1 MVLLRLVNLALQ
13 RVPKMVRDDRGATA
27 LTIFGQIL
35 PLLAQERLRFAVL
48 LASAK
53 HYYPFRPSSA
63 LYKIPMVTASC
74 YSAHAWTSG
83 AGLSMVL
90 CWTP

>member
-35 PLLAQERLRFAVL
+35 PLLAQERLRCATLGALLPACSTRADPIPQISGSSLSPDLAVVL
-48 LASAK
+48 LVPESLAQAC
-53 HYYPFRPSSA
+53 
-63 LYKIPMVTASC
+63 L
-74 YSAHAWTSG
+74 
-83 AGLSMVL
+83 
-90 CWTP
+90 